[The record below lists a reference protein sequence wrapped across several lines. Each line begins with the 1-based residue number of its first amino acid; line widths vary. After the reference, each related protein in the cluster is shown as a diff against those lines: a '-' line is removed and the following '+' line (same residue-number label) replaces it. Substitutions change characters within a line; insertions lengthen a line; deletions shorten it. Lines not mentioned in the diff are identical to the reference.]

1 MSTGQMPEFD
11 FDLSVIKNL
20 FAGRLK
26 LIISVVSLIALLLLL
41 SYLKGVLADW
51 FWFDG
56 VGYSGVFVT
65 VLIAQLLLFVL
76 GFLITLGVLL
86 LALFAS
92 YNASNG
98 PVILDI
104 EKELEDFARKAIK
117 YGSVI
122 GAIVVSAVS
131 GSILSNQW
139 ELILKFLNS
148 QSFNVTDPMYSND
161 ISLYVFQLPAISF
174 IQNWIIGILVA
185 SLILSVVVSFANF
198 SLRGIN
204 FTLIP
209 RLKSS
214 FW

>member
-104 EKELEDFARKAIK
+104 
-117 YGSVI
+117 
-122 GAIVVSAVS
+122 
-131 GSILSNQW
+131 
-139 ELILKFLNS
+139 
-148 QSFNVTDPMYSND
+148 
-161 ISLYVFQLPAISF
+161 
-174 IQNWIIGILVA
+174 
-185 SLILSVVVSFANF
+185 
-198 SLRGIN
+198 
-204 FTLIP
+204 
-209 RLKSS
+209 
-214 FW
+214 